1 MKRTQPTGTCRK
13 SRIGQTPKALATRA
27 RLLDAAMRVIAQD
40 GFHAANNARV
50 AQVAKVV
57 RGVINYHFPTPDR
70 FLEGLVAHIEQR
82 KGERLAQMAGD
93 LRGASGEH
101 VDAAIDAYWA
111 LLHEEPFLAFAELED
126 AARTI
131 PALRALLAG
140 PRGALDHSLTTSG
153 PLATSEVAGEPT
165 RQALYD
171 FSRFL
176 LEGLSRGALT
186 DDRAGREQRL
196 IELLKHAVKALSG
209 AQAPRPVWMD

>member
-1 MKRTQPTGTCRK
+1 MMRTQLKGTCRE
-13 SRIGQTPKALATRA
+13 SRIGQTPKAFATRM

-70 FLEGLVAHIEQR
+70 FLEGLVAHIELR
-82 KGERLAQMAGD
+82 KTERLAQMAAD
-93 LRGASGEH
+93 LRSASGEH

-126 AARTI
+126 AARTV
-131 PALRALLAG
+131 PGLRPLLAA
-140 PRGALDHSLTTSG
+140 PRRALDHGLTAGSA
-153 PLATSEVAGEPT
+153 LAPPEVAGEPA

-186 DDRAGREQRL
+186 DDRSGREQRL